1 VFFEAP
7 PQYYPQQAYAAP
19 QQRQQQRPAATV
31 RGQMP
36 NKEQARPRTVAAA
49 PVAIPTPEQLGI
61 GSARKPNSE
70 QPVQRTASAAVAIPT
85 PEQLGIGATR

>member
-1 VFFEAP
+1 VFFEA

-36 NKEQARPRTVAAA
+36 NKEQARPRAVASA

-61 GSARKPNSE
+61 GSARKPDSE
-70 QPVQRTASAAVAIPT
+70 QPRRGIATGAVAIPT
-85 PEQLGIGATR
+85 PEQLGIGAAR

>member
-19 QQRQQQRPAATV
+19 QRQQLRQATV

-36 NKEQARPRTVAAA
+36 NKEQARPRSV
-49 PVAIPTPEQLGI
+49 
-61 GSARKPNSE
+61 
-70 QPVQRTASAAVAIPT
+70 ASAAVAIPT
-85 PEQLGIGATR
+85 PEQLGIGSASKPAAEQPRQRTTSPPVTIPTPEQFGIGATR